1 MCLSYKLKWL
11 WRTKFF
17 LFIFVDRTKDNN
29 QEKWAWNENWENC
42 TTSSLPSNRC
52 VVVINKKLF
61 SLWNIHVLL
70 AVLAWLCRP
79 RKLVKGQESESHEI
93 IGGNL
98 AKEISFCFVIYF
110 FSQIHVTLIQFA
122 HSSADGTATVAAAW
136 SWFSVRLWVNDAGR
150 GRVKQQQFSKWKVF
164 YNIIFLHRDF
174 IFFFCDA
181 EMMSTN
187 SFWFIKFP
195 LFLCSMYKQNYQLVF
210 CVLFWLTVTTAFL
223 CNIVIIFHQF

>member
-42 TTSSLPSNRC
+42 KTSSLPSNRC
-52 VVVINKKLF
+52 VVVINKKWF

-122 HSSADGTATVAAAW
+122 HSSRWHCHRCCCVKLIFCSTVSEWCGKGTSKTTTI
-136 SWFSVRLWVNDAGR
+136 FK
-150 GRVKQQQFSKWKVF
+150 VKS
-164 YNIIFLHRDF
+164 L
-174 IFFFCDA
+174 
-181 EMMSTN
+181 
-187 SFWFIKFP
+187 
-195 LFLCSMYKQNYQLVF
+195 L
-210 CVLFWLTVTTAFL
+210 
-223 CNIVIIFHQF
+223 